1 MNLVHPFLGSVAVA
15 LFYWLTML
23 GFRGRHRKPYAPEA
37 RRRHALLG
45 RVALTLVLVA
55 ALAGTLSTAFLRDDL
70 RVAASWHFRFGWGV
84 ALLMGV
90 QRWTSSRFPAR
101 PTLRPLHAGLGL
113 LALASATVLAAL
125 GLQML
130 P

>member
-23 GFRGRHRKPYAPEA
+23 GFRGRHRKAYAPEA

-45 RVALTLVLVA
+45 RVTLVLVLVS
-55 ALAGTLSTAFLRDDL
+55 ALLGTLSTAFLRDDL
-70 RVAASWHFRFGWGV
+70 RVTASWHFKFGLGV
-84 ALLMGV
+84 AGLVLL
-90 QRWTSSRFPAR
+90 QRWSSRRFQGR
-101 PTLRPLHAGLGL
+101 PGMRTLHVWTGL
-113 LALASATVLAAL
+113 LALTAASILLAL